1 MRTRTILAGLVACI
15 LTLTLTGAP
24 PANAAP
30 KPAREVG
37 GKIVN
42 VTQQKLAFKG
52 KVFGARERPYARRNV
67 ELQKRTCK
75 SCIWRVVKRDRT
87 DRNTRYRF
95 RVGAPREGRWYYRVA
110 VPETKK
116 YRKSFSDVYYT
127 FRF

>member
-1 MRTRTILAGLVACI
+1 VRTRTILAGLVACL

-24 PANAAP
+24 PAHAAP

-42 VTQQKLAFKG
+42 VTQQK
-52 KVFGARERPYARRNV
+52 
-67 ELQKRTCK
+67 RTCK
-75 SCIWRVVKRDRT
+75 SCIWRVVKRERT